1 MVSGRF
7 KSRTFRR
14 IFKKTPGG
22 KTVLYHVLR
31 KPKKARCAECGD
43 VLKGIS
49 RERPK
54 KMQNIPKSQKTV
66 SRPYGGNL
74 CSECMRKIIK
84 EKIKNNLIK

>member
-1 MVSGRF
+1 MNTWKL

-22 KTVLYHVLR
+22 KTKLHYTLR
-31 KPKKARCAECGD
+31 KPKKAKCAKCGD
-43 VLKGIS
+43 VLKGITN
-49 RERPK
+49 ERPK

-74 CSECMRKIIK
+74 CSRCMRKTIK
-84 EKIKNNLIK
+84 ENIKE